1 MRTRDYIDAVS
12 DILRKKG
19 DVENTLATLRQMLQS
34 RGLMKLYPAIL
45 RGVLQKQERTVS
57 HEETQ
62 VIFARS
68 EDTEKFTDEII
79 AHLAT
84 RNLPHIYTYSI
95 DPTIVGGYIIK
106 TKNERINK
114 SYKQILLHTYRTIIK

>member
-1 MRTRDYIDAVS
+1 MHTRDYIHAVS
-12 DILRKKG
+12 DILRKNG

-34 RGLMKLYPAIL
+34 RGLIKLYPAIL

-62 VIFARS
+62 IIFART

-79 AHLAT
+79 AHLTT
-84 RNLPHIYTYSI
+84 RNLPHIYTYLI
-95 DPTIVGGYIIK
+95 DPTLVGGYIIK

-114 SYKQILLHTYRTIIK
+114 SFKQTLLHTYRTINK